1 MKLVKAILFDLDDTL
16 LNRDSAVDNLFHI
29 MLEKYYGAV
38 EHSVK
43 TDMLQQFKEY
53 DKRDY
58 GYADKTNVL
67 SSFFDAF
74 PPTFQLPRH
83 DMQDFWN
90 QQFPY
95 CFSINQH
102 TLKVIQTMKKHVQ
115 VGIITNGSTQRQ
127 KAKITHTGLASY
139 FDVVLIS
146 EEVGFT
152 KPDKRIFELA
162 LNQLHVQPEEALFV
176 GDDLEKDIAGCQQ
189 AKMKGIWFNP
199 HQLTNPTDIKPDAE
213 IHSFNQL
220 IKGRALFN

>member
-1 MKLVKAILFDLDDTL
+1 LKAIRFDLDDTL
-16 LNRDSAVDNLFHI
+16 LNRDHAVDNLFYI
-29 MLEKYYGAV
+29 ILEKYYGAIQGML
-38 EHSVK
+38 K
-43 TDMLQQFKEY
+43 KDMLEKFKEY

-58 GYADKTNVL
+58 GIADKTNVL

-74 PPTFQLPRH
+74 PSTFQLPRH
-83 DMQDFWN
+83 DMQDFWD

-95 CFSINQH
+95 CFSIDQH
-102 TLKVIQTMKKHVQ
+102 MLNVLQTIKKQVQ

-139 FDVVLIS
+139 FDVILIS
-146 EEVGFT
+146 EEVGLT

-189 AKMKGIWFNP
+189 ARMKGIWFNP
-199 HQLTNPTDIKPDAE
+199 HRLTNPTDIKPDAV
-213 IHSFNQL
+213 IHSFDPL
-220 IKGRALFN
+220 IKGRVLFN

>member
-1 MKLVKAILFDLDDTL
+1 MKAIRFDLDDTL
-16 LNRDSAVDNLFHI
+16 LNRDHAVDNLFYI
-29 MLEKYYGAV
+29 ILEKYYGAIQGML
-38 EHSVK
+38 K
-43 TDMLQQFKEY
+43 KDMLEKFKEY

-58 GYADKTNVL
+58 GIADKTNVL

-74 PPTFQLPRH
+74 PSTFQLPRH
-83 DMQDFWN
+83 DMQDFWD

-95 CFSINQH
+95 CFSIDQH
-102 TLKVIQTMKKHVQ
+102 MLNVLQTIKKQVQ

-139 FDVVLIS
+139 FDVILIS
-146 EEVGFT
+146 EEVGLT

-189 AKMKGIWFNP
+189 ARMKGIWFNP
-199 HQLTNPTDIKPDAE
+199 HRLTNPTDIKPDAV
-213 IHSFNQL
+213 IHSFDPL
-220 IKGRALFN
+220 IKGRVLFN

>member
-1 MKLVKAILFDLDDTL
+1 MKAILFDLDDTL
-16 LNRDSAVDNLFHI
+16 LNRDHAVDNLFYI
-29 MLEKYYGAV
+29 ILEKYYGAIQGML
-38 EHSVK
+38 K
-43 TDMLQQFKEY
+43 KDMLEKFKEY

-58 GYADKTNVL
+58 GIADKTNVL
-67 SSFFDAF
+67 SSFFNAF
-74 PPTFQLPRH
+74 PSTFQLPRH
-83 DMQDFWN
+83 DMQDFWD

-95 CFSINQH
+95 CFSIDQH
-102 TLKVIQTMKKHVQ
+102 VLKVLQTMKKQVQ

-139 FDVVLIS
+139 FDVILIS
-146 EEVGFT
+146 EEVGLT

-189 AKMKGIWFNP
+189 ARMKGIWYNP
-199 HQLTNPTDIKPDAE
+199 HRLTNPTDIKPDAV
-213 IHSFNQL
+213 IHSFEQL